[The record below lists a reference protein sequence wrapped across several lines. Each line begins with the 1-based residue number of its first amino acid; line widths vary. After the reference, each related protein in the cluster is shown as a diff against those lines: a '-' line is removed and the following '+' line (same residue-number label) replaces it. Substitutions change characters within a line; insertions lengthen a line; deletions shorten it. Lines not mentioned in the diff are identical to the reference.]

1 MLFHLIGIHDLESL
15 SQIIGGKLSCQN
27 TIFSSLVVDSRK
39 VVKNSVFLALKGG
52 TLDGSNY
59 CQDAIDKGAA
69 AVITDI
75 KTSVNNA
82 IIVEDTYLSL
92 LKLAQYQQ
100 QKVKPKTIAIT
111 GSNGK
116 TTVKEMIGQI
126 LSEEDLVITYK
137 NENNEFG
144 IPFTV
149 LRLTEKTKYLILE
162 CGARKVGD
170 FDLISEFL
178 NFDIVAI
185 TNINNSH
192 IEIFEN
198 IENIIKTKTKL
209 FKALKN
215 DGLIIDGA
223 NFNKISYPLDGFK
236 QNNSI
241 ITIHDDNNREVWRSF
256 SEPVEEPGK
265 YILRFSNEEDDIF
278 TINEV
283 NLGAKHNEKNA
294 LISFIIA
301 KKIGI
306 NIDVVLKKLSNTQ
319 SQLSNRFFINR
330 VGSHVLIDDTYNANP
345 VSMHAAINELKS
357 NNFYPKNKVIVLGD
371 MLELGNQSSIEHLKL
386 LRAISAMQDI
396 QSIILKGDS
405 FKKALENLDMDEKN
419 DFILHLDE
427 NEIFP
432 IKKIISSLKE
442 PSVILIK
449 GSRGMRM
456 EQIVDLFSSNLI

>member
-1 MLFHLIGIHDLESL
+1 MFHLIGIHDLESL
-15 SQIIGGKLSCQN
+15 AQIIDGKLTCQN
-27 TIFSSLVVDSRK
+27 TTFSSLVVDSRK
-39 VVKNSVFLALKGG
+39 VVKDSVFLALKGD
-52 TLDGSNY
+52 TYDGSSY
-59 CQDAIDKGAA
+59 CQDAIDKGAV

-75 KTSVNNA
+75 KTTINDA
-82 IIVEDTYLSL
+82 IIVDDTYLSL
-92 LKLAQYQQ
+92 LMLAQYQQ
-100 QKVKPKTIAIT
+100 QKIKPKTVAIT

-126 LSEEDLVITYK
+126 LREKDLVITHK

-149 LRLTEKTKYLILE
+149 LRLTVETKYLILE
-162 CGARKVGD
+162 CGARKFGD
-170 FDLISEFL
+170 FNLISEFL

-192 IEIFEN
+192 IEIFET

-209 FKALKN
+209 FNALKHN
-215 DGLIIDGA
+215 GLIIDGA

-236 QNNSI
+236 QNNST
-241 ITIHDDNNREVWRSF
+241 ITIYGNNNREVWRSF
-256 SEPVEEPGK
+256 SEPVKNPGK
-265 YILRFSNEEDDIF
+265 YNLRFSNEEEDIY

-283 NLGAKHNEKNA
+283 NLGAKHNDKNA

-306 NIDVVLKKLSNTQ
+306 KIDVALEKLSSIQ
-319 SQLSNRFFINR
+319 LQLSDRFFIKR
-330 VGSHVLIDDTYNANP
+330 VGNHVLIDDTYNANP

-386 LRAISAMQDI
+386 LKAISAMQDI

-427 NEIFP
+427 NEVFP
-432 IKKIISSLKE
+432 IKEIISSLKE

-456 EQIVDLFSSNLI
+456 EQIVDLFFSNIT

>member
-15 SQIIGGKLSCQN
+15 SQIIGGKLLCQN

-39 VVKNSVFLALKGG
+39 VVKNSVFLALKGD

-149 LRLTEKTKYLILE
+149 LRLTEETKYLILE

-223 NFNKISYPLDGFK
+223 NFNKISYPLNGFK
-236 QNNSI
+236 QNNSS
-241 ITIHDDNNREVWRSF
+241 ITIHDDNNREVWRSS
-256 SEPVEEPGK
+256 SEPVEELGK